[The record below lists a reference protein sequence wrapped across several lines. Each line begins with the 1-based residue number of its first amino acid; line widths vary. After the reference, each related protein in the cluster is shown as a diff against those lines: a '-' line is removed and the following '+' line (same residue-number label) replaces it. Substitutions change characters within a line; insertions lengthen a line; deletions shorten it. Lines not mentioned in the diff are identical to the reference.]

1 MEIPH
6 IPNLIYYAIHFFIVT
21 VIFESVVLY
30 KNKPKSY
37 NIKDTFAS
45 LSMGI
50 GHKSRFFLGIAYCT
64 SFFTKNNL
72 STALRQ
78 TWTGGFFSFIS
89 LCLY

>member
-6 IPNLIYYAIHFFIVT
+6 IPNLIYYAILFFIVT

-37 NIKDTFAS
+37 NIKDTLAS

-50 GHKSRFFLGIAYCT
+50 GNVISNLLSKLLVVFIVTFLYE
-64 SFFTKNNL
+64 NL
-72 STALRQ
+72 D
-78 TWTGGFFSFIS
+78 
-89 LCLY
+89 